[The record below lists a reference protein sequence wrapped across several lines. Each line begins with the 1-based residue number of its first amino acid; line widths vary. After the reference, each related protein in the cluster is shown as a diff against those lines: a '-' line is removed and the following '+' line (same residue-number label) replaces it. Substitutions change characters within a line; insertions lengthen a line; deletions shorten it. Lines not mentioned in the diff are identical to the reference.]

1 MAEYRMA
8 EGPAEPHAEDEAQDE
23 ARAPSSALSR
33 AVGVALAS
41 LGFRGP
47 AATRRQGGVAVV
59 SRADQAFAI
68 RAASARAAGR
78 TLDLQYYVWRGDV
91 LAREVL
97 AAADR
102 GVVVRMLLDDVFA
115 LGHERTLAA
124 LDGHP
129 NIEIR
134 LFNGTRW
141 RRFGR
146 LGYALEIVFGGWH
159 LTRRM
164 HNKNW
169 IADGRLA
176 VVGGRN
182 IGDEYFGLEADGM
195 VSFRDL
201 DLVLV
206 GAPARGACAVFER
219 YWASP
224 LARPAALVSAT
235 GERRGAMAALLRD
248 FAEAT
253 RDPRAAGLLAPLAE
267 SPARRIRRGLTPVA
281 ADAVRVVA
289 EAPEK
294 AKRGLGARKR
304 ARAAGGIAAEIADA
318 LRGAKREALLISP
331 YFVPGRA
338 GTALLL
344 DLVARGVKVGVVTNS
359 LAATDVVAVHG
370 GYMKYRRPLL
380 RAGVVLH
387 ELKPGPSEDGASLLG
402 SRGGAALHTKA
413 LVVDGLRTFVGSF
426 NLDPRSASLN
436 TEMGA
441 FVQNPAVARAVAE
454 EQARLTDPSVS
465 WRVVLR
471 DGRVAWVDEAGGRER
486 VLHGEPAASWRRRA
500 VAWLARVLPVEE
512 QL

>member
-1 MAEYRMA
+1 MKPPMQGRTATQTDA
-8 EGPAEPHAEDEAQDE
+8 DVAPPPAVPTRLD
-23 ARAPSSALSR
+23 R
-33 AVGVALAS
+33 AVDAALAN
-41 LGFRGP
+41 LGLRGP
-47 AATRRQGGVAVV
+47 GAWRQGGVAVLCL
-59 SRADQAFAI
+59 AEDAFAI

-78 TLDLQYYVWRGDV
+78 TLDLQYYTWRGDLTGML
-91 LAREVL
+91 LAAEVL

-115 LGHERTLAA
+115 IGHERTLAA
-124 LDGHP
+124 LDTHP

-141 RRFGR
+141 QRFGR
-146 LGYALEIVFGGWH
+146 LGYALEIAFGGWH

-182 IGDEYFGLEADGM
+182 IGNEYFGLGAEGA

-201 DLVLV
+201 DLVLA
-206 GAPARGACAVFER
+206 GPSARGASTVFER

-224 LARPAALVSAT
+224 LARPAALVSAA
-235 GERRGAMAALLRD
+235 GERGGLDALRRSFSAA
-248 FAEAT
+248 AAAPE
-253 RDPRAAGLLAPLAE
+253 AAGLLVALAE
-267 SPARRIRRGLTPVA
+267 HPARRIRRGLTPVGV
-281 ADAVRVVA
+281 DAVRVVA
-289 EAPEK
+289 DPPEK
-294 AKRGLGARKR
+294 ARRGLGARKR

-318 LRGAKREALLISP
+318 LREAKREALLISP

-338 GTALLL
+338 GLDLLRG
-344 DLVARGVKVGVVTNS
+344 LVARGVAVSVVTNS

-380 RAGVVLH
+380 RAGIALH
-387 ELKPGPSEDGASLLG
+387 ELKPGPDDDRPSLLG

-413 LVVDGLRTFVGSF
+413 LVVDGHLAFVGSF
-426 NLDPRSASLN
+426 NLDPRSAVLN

-441 FVQNPAVARAVAE
+441 FVRNPAVAREVAR
-454 EQARLTDPSVS
+454 EQARLTDPAVS
-465 WRVVLR
+465 WKLALR
-471 DGRVAWVDEAGGRER
+471 DGRVIWLDRGGG
-486 VLHGEPAASWRRRA
+486 VLHREPGASWRRIV

>member
-1 MAEYRMA
+1 MRGLLDSHSDADA
-8 EGPAEPHAEDEAQDE
+8 PPPPAVPTRLD
-23 ARAPSSALSR
+23 R
-33 AVGVALAS
+33 AVEAALAS
-41 LGFRGP
+41 LGLRGP
-47 AATRRQGGVAVV
+47 GAWRQGGVAVLCL
-59 SRADQAFAI
+59 AEDAFAI

-78 TLDLQYYVWRGDV
+78 TLDLQYYTWRGD
-91 LAREVL
+91 LTGKLLGREAL

-115 LGHERTLAA
+115 IGHERTLAA
-124 LDGHP
+124 LDAHP

-146 LGYALEIVFGGWH
+146 LGYALEIAFGGWH

-182 IGDEYFGLEADGM
+182 IGNEYFGLEADGA

-201 DLVLV
+201 DLVLA
-206 GAPARGACAVFER
+206 GPSARGASAVFER
-219 YWASP
+219 YWASA
-224 LARPAALVSAT
+224 LARPAALVSAA
-235 GERRGAMAALLRD
+235 GERGGIEALRGSFEAA
-248 FAEAT
+248 AAAPE
-253 RDPRAAGLLAPLAE
+253 AAGLRVSLAE
-267 SPARRIRRGLTPVA
+267 HPAPRIRRGLTPVGV
-281 ADAVRVVA
+281 DAVRVVA
-289 EAPEK
+289 DPPEK

-318 LRGAKREALLISP
+318 LRQAKREALLISP

-338 GTALLL
+338 GL
-344 DLVARGVKVGVVTNS
+344 DLLVGLTARGVAVSVVTNS

-380 RAGVVLH
+380 RAGVALH
-387 ELKPGPSEDGASLLG
+387 ELKPGPDDDLPSLFG

-413 LVVDGLRTFVGSF
+413 LVVDGQLAFVGSF
-426 NLDPRSASLN
+426 NLDPRSAALN
-436 TEMGA
+436 TEMGV
-441 FVQNPAVARAVAE
+441 FVRNPAVARDVAR

-465 WRVVLR
+465 WRLVLR
-471 DGRVAWVDEAGGRER
+471 DGRIVWLDAARGAER
-486 VLHGEPAASWRRRA
+486 VLAAEPGASWRRRA

>member
-1 MAEYRMA
+1 MRGLLDSHSDADA
-8 EGPAEPHAEDEAQDE
+8 PPPPAVPTRLD
-23 ARAPSSALSR
+23 R
-33 AVGVALAS
+33 AVEAALAS
-41 LGFRGP
+41 LGLRGP
-47 AATRRQGGVAVV
+47 GAWRQGGVAVLCL
-59 SRADQAFAI
+59 AEDAFAI
-68 RAASARAAGR
+68 RVASARAAGR
-78 TLDLQYYVWRGDV
+78 TLDLQYYTWRGD
-91 LAREVL
+91 LTGKLLGREAL

-115 LGHERTLAA
+115 IGHERTLAA
-124 LDGHP
+124 LDAHP

-146 LGYALEIVFGGWH
+146 LGYALEIAFGGWH

-182 IGDEYFGLEADGM
+182 IGNEYFGLEADGA

-201 DLVLV
+201 DLVLA
-206 GAPARGACAVFER
+206 GPSARGASAVFER
-219 YWASP
+219 YWASA
-224 LARPAALVSAT
+224 LARPAALVSAA
-235 GERRGAMAALLRD
+235 GERGGIEALRGSFEAA
-248 FAEAT
+248 AAAPE
-253 RDPRAAGLLAPLAE
+253 AAGLRVSLAE
-267 SPARRIRRGLTPVA
+267 HPAPRIRRGLTPVGV
-281 ADAVRVVA
+281 DAVRVVA
-289 EAPEK
+289 DPPEK

-318 LRGAKREALLISP
+318 LRQAKREALLISP

-338 GTALLL
+338 GL
-344 DLVARGVKVGVVTNS
+344 DLLVGLTARGVAVSVVTNS

-380 RAGVVLH
+380 RAGVALH
-387 ELKPGPSEDGASLLG
+387 ELKPGPDDDLPSLFG

-413 LVVDGLRTFVGSF
+413 LVVDGQLAFVGSF
-426 NLDPRSASLN
+426 NLDPRSAALN
-436 TEMGA
+436 TEMGV
-441 FVQNPAVARAVAE
+441 FVRNPAVARDVAR

-465 WRVVLR
+465 WRLVLR
-471 DGRVAWVDEAGGRER
+471 DGRIVWLDAARGAER
-486 VLHGEPAASWRRRA
+486 VLAAEPGASWRRRA